1 MKKKILSVVMAC
13 VMAVSC
19 CSGDMAM
26 TAYNDNLQTTT
37 IETNDGVIFEIKD
50 GVEDSF
56 VGGMRR
62 DSYIAVDSSLNDKS
76 GSQTIPFRTNS
87 DYPYYRVFVS
97 NTSKTSYN
105 ITLTDASGKNQ
116 LTSSPITLG
125 AGRHTNITN
134 SNAASGMR
142 YLTVTAQDGSALDGT
157 VRIRLASS
165 ADELA
170 NG

>member
-19 CSGDMAM
+19 CSGVMAM
-26 TAYNDNLQTTT
+26 AAYNDNLQTTT

-76 GSQTIPFRTNS
+76 GSQMIPFRTNS

-134 SNAASGMR
+134 VMLERRLKANYRTGFWEMIFLHTKPLAAVPSDMR
-142 YLTVTAQDGSALDGT
+142 AG
-157 VRIRLASS
+157 R
-165 ADELA
+165 
-170 NG
+170 N

>member
-13 VMAVSC
+13 MMAVSC
-19 CSGDMAM
+19 CSGVMAM
-26 TAYNDNLQTTT
+26 AAYNANLQTTT

-62 DSYIAVDSSLNDKS
+62 DSYIAVDSFLNDKS

-97 NTSKTSYN
+97 NTSREHPKVCVN
-105 ITLTDASGKNQ
+105 LQTD
-116 LTSSPITLG
+116 
-125 AGRHTNITN
+125 
-134 SNAASGMR
+134 
-142 YLTVTAQDGSALDGT
+142 
-157 VRIRLASS
+157 VR
-165 ADELA
+165 
-170 NG
+170 

>member
-19 CSGDMAM
+19 CSGVMAM
-26 TAYNDNLQTTT
+26 AAYNDNLQTTT

-62 DSYIAVDSSLNDKS
+62 DSYIAVDSSLSDKS

-105 ITLTDASGKNQ
+105 IYNGLPVCAICERVNCYTVNFGNMLTLPVTYGKMFLDRKAAVGVWPAAEVKNEAR
-116 LTSSPITLG
+116 LG
-125 AGRHTNITN
+125 EGK
-134 SNAASGMR
+134 
-142 YLTVTAQDGSALDGT
+142 
-157 VRIRLASS
+157 
-165 ADELA
+165 
-170 NG
+170 